1 MYAGTAGHP
10 PLHFLPQGVGRVQ
23 ADEEQRSAKRVGW
36 LTVRNVIITPKRT

>member
-10 PLHFLPQGVGRVQ
+10 PHSILQGVGRVQ
-23 ADEEQRSAKRVGW
+23 ADAEQRSAKRVGW